1 MVYFDTV
8 GENDFASIFQSVA
21 LENKEAA
28 ERRQLENMIEILDR
42 MSEEEEARAEQEM
55 YERRRRPR
63 KMVYDRDGFPV
74 GPMDNVEFYKVIDED
89 GFIRERDDNSNGLV
103 VHNRS
108 KVYTLDD
115 LPRESE
121 WEQVFG
127 PAPEDNTP
135 PMVNVKAGLRLRDGE
150 KSYVADFMGDS
161 ATAEWKGARFNT
173 LIVFLLSGILL
184 ILLFTRIGKR
194 EARREQKVFHAKPE
208 PPRQSVDLRKVVYDH
223 VDRRIH
229 ERYSLNASHFV

>member
-21 LENKEAA
+21 LENKEAT

-42 MSEEEEARAEQEM
+42 MSEEEEARS
-55 YERRRRPR
+55 EREAHERHRRQRR
-63 KMVYDRDGFPV
+63 MVYDRDGFPV

-89 GFIRERDDNSNGLV
+89 GFIRERDDNNNGLV

-127 PAPEDNTP
+127 AAPEDNTP

-150 KSYVADFMGDS
+150 KSYVADFMGDA

-184 ILLFTRIGKR
+184 ILLFTRIGTR
-194 EARREQKVFHAKPE
+194 EKKTEQKTFQNKTQIPKQAT
-208 PPRQSVDLRKVVYDH
+208 DLRKVVYDH

-229 ERYSLNASHFV
+229 ERYALNASHFT